1 MNPLEHRC
9 LEGARCSGEQQT
21 EDDRTLWSPNLLPGS
36 QVPGSSLFTGELK
49 LSRILNACPTYKS
62 Y

>member
-9 LEGARCSGEQQT
+9 LEAVRCSGEAADRGQQNSGVQICYLGVKSL
-21 EDDRTLWSPNLLPGS
+21 EAG
-36 QVPGSSLFTGELK
+36 LFTGELK